1 MNFKNLLTSRG
12 VKAVSAFVA
21 AIILVVVG
29 YFQGKG
35 VQPEPVIDSGKD
47 VIKVLNEDEPTN
59 EGGSVIIEEPSGE
72 DESIGGASVPEEVD

>member
-35 VQPEPVIDSGKD
+35 VQPEPAIDAGKEVIE
-47 VIKVLNEDEPTN
+47 VLNEDSVAEGDEPTL
-59 EGGSVIIEEPSGE
+59 VIE
-72 DESIGGASVPEEVD
+72 DDPVATE